1 MTLDC
6 AFGVF
11 RDDRLILRRMILISF
26 LLHIFTLS
34 LFFLASKNSSPKP
47 AIGANYAVN
56 LVSAADLRVNSESR
70 SVETPKEPAKLPA
83 PEKKVVQKKED
94 SLSSIPIRKEK
105 AINRTDGSVEK
116 AIAKIRK
123 RVEAMSKKDSS
134 SLAYSAS
141 GKASDMPVGGPS
153 GTLSDAELSVKWKVY
168 YGAVSARVKRYWS
181 VPPDLLPKKNI
192 ITVINVR
199 ISRSGAVEVLGFEKR
214 SGNNYYDESAMRAVR
229 KASPFPPLP
238 AGLGD
243 EIMEMG
249 INFNSSELQ

>member
-1 MTLDC
+1 MTLDS

-11 RDDRLILRRMILISF
+11 REDRGILRRMIVFSL

-34 LFFLASKNSSPKP
+34 LFFLTLKNSSPKL
-47 AIGANYAVN
+47 ALGSNYAVN
-56 LVSAADLRVNSESR
+56 LVSAADLRMNSASR
-70 SVETPKEPAKLPA
+70 PAETPKEPANPPV
-83 PEKKVVQKKED
+83 PEKKVIQKKED
-94 SLSSIPIRKEK
+94 SLSSIPIRKADAKK
-105 AINRTDGSVEK
+105 ADKSVEK
-116 AIAKIRK
+116 AIEKIRK
-123 RVEAMSKKDSS
+123 KVDAMSKKESS

-153 GTLSDAELSVKWKVY
+153 GTLSDAELSVKWKIY

-192 ITVINVR
+192 LTVINVR
-199 ISRSGAVEVLGFEKR
+199 ISRGGAVEVIGFEKR

-238 AGLGD
+238 AGLGN
-243 EIMEMG
+243 EIIEMG